1 MDLKK
6 VVAADVARATCQTVE
21 LSKAADRSYVLKS
34 VGGASTL
41 SFVIAKTTL

>member
-6 VVAADVARATCQTVE
+6 VVAAEVARATCQMVQPW
-21 LSKAADRSYVLKS
+21 KPVNVSYVVKR

-41 SFVIAKTTL
+41 SFVIARTTL